1 MSASEE
7 TTKPKKLFILSVLL
21 GTASLLTIVILV
33 FALLQRAELQR
44 MKSLIENTT
53 KVADLQRLEAMKQK
67 QRAEELEAFFKL
79 RIEELEYKYDMCMT
93 NK

>member
-44 MKSLIENTT
+44 MKSLIEDTT